1 MYTFKNYIDDL
12 AIEEEAIDTD
22 EALDIS
28 TRIKMKANLRKN
40 KAKLAMGRR
49 KAAKRVANKE
59 VIQKR
64 ANRQA
69 RRAVLDKILKGKD
82 KGELSYGAR
91 ASAEK
96 LVNKRQSMIKR
107 LAKKLVPQ
115 VRKADR
121 DKNKPKK
128 ES

>member
-1 MYTFKNYIDDL
+1 MYTFKDYLNDL
-12 AIEEEAIDTD
+12 AIEEQAIDTD
-22 EALDIS
+22 EAIDIS

-49 KAAKRVANKE
+49 KAAKKVANKE

-69 RRAVLDKILKGKD
+69 RNAVLQKILKGKD

-91 ASAEK
+91 AAAEK
-96 LVNKRQSMIKR
+96 LVNKRQAMVKR